1 MIDLHR
7 GRLGCWLG
15 DSLAYFAPA
24 GPGRTLR
31 TWEKC
36 FYIMM
41 QTVKIIAI
49 SLASICIAT
58 AAEVT
63 LKDSTP
69 FPIYIDGKMSGTIT
83 APKGAKVTVLSADN
97 ETIRVRY
104 QGSESSVSI
113 GETDYK
119 EIISRHEEAARNRES
134 EKQEAKKQKENLE
147 RTEKAT
153 EAQQAYAAAKI
164 GIERMRSSLDRFI
177 GPDREF
183 ALLIIK
189 DGEELVEAFEKGTD
203 SDKEAAY
210 KNHQERWRLI
220 YDTKPVFGYK
230 HNEFLKHEVETP
242 IIFNLFSDS
251 NEFYIQVGDGDF
263 CTVAPI
269 PVDDLIR
276 LSEQFDRINQWAKQ
290 TLDGHMDVRKDIGR
304 FGGVSLEFIA
314 KESGETVYLLLTAHG
329 TFQKDRMLEEQTVR
343 VNLLNWNCL
352 QYRIAKAQEI
362 YEKRE
367 ERKRNADK
375 LK

>member
-1 MIDLHR
+1 
-7 GRLGCWLG
+7 
-15 DSLAYFAPA
+15 
-24 GPGRTLR
+24 
-31 TWEKC
+31 
-36 FYIMM
+36 MM
-41 QTVKIIAI
+41 QTVKIIALL
-49 SLASICIAT
+49 LASICLVT

-63 LKDSTP
+63 LKNSTP

-113 GETDYK
+113 SETDYK
-119 EIISRHEEAARNRES
+119 EIISRQEEAARKRES
-134 EKQEAKKQKENLE
+134 EKQEAKNHEETLQ

-220 YDTKPVFGYK
+220 YDTKPIFGYK
-230 HNEFLKHEVETP
+230 YNEFLKYEVETP

-251 NEFYIQVGDGDF
+251 DEFYIQVGDGDL

-269 PVDDLIR
+269 PVNDLIR

-314 KESGETVYLLLTAHG
+314 KESGETVYLLLTARG
-329 TFQKDRMLEEQTVR
+329 TFQKDRILEEQTVR

-362 YEKRE
+362 YEQRE